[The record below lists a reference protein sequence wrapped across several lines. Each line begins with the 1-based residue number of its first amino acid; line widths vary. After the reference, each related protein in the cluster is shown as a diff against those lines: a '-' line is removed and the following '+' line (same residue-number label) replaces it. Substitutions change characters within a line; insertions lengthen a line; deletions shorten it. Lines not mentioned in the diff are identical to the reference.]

1 MKTNP
6 LKEYPVYYPDMREYI
21 TFLFLMLD
29 EFSATQ
35 EKVSKR
41 GRPETY
47 SDASLIVFYAVMTL
61 KGITSMRAQQTYLFH
76 HPLYLESCQL
86 PACPGHV
93 TLGRRYKALMPKLQ
107 AFTEYIAVSR
117 FAKEAGFLQ
126 EVVYED
132 KSLFKA
138 AGPVWHQKD
147 RLKDH
152 LPEGLRGVD
161 ETATWS
167 KSGYHGWVYGYGL
180 HLTNIRNGFPVMF
193 DVLPAN
199 VNELKV
205 LDTKKDRLIEKG
217 VRCIVADNG
226 YVDEKRQTAFAETE
240 VLLLTPK
247 TTLVAANACLGAD
260 PLYTATQ
267 VHTWQKT
274 RKVAIEPVFDLLS
287 KLLSITGAH
296 KPLPLR
302 GVAYVATFLGIGIVL
317 LQLAML
323 INVRCR
329 LPTRN
334 ITHIKTVFR

>member
-1 MKTNP
+1 MQ
-6 LKEYPVYYPDMREYI
+6 YPDIREYI
-21 TFLFLMLD
+21 TFLFSMLD

-35 EKVSKR
+35 EDISKR
-41 GRPETY
+41 GRPQTY
-47 SDASLIVFYAVMTL
+47 PDASLIVFYAVMAL
-61 KGITSMRAQQTYLFH
+61 KGITAMRAQQTYLFH
-76 HPLYLESCQL
+76 HPLMLERCQL
-86 PACPGHV
+86 PACPSHV
-93 TLGRRYKALMPKLQ
+93 TLGRRYKALMPKLRT
-107 AFTEYIAVSR
+107 FTEYVATSS
-117 FAKEAGFLQ
+117 FAKAAGFLQ

-152 LPEGLRGVD
+152 LPKNLRGVD
-161 ETATWS
+161 KTATWS

-180 HLTNIRNGFPVMF
+180 HLTGIRNGFPILF
-193 DVLPAN
+193 EVLPAN
-199 VNELKV
+199 VNERKV

-226 YVDEKRQTAFAETE
+226 YVDKKRQVAFAKDG

-247 TTLVAANACLGAD
+247 TTLPEANAFLGAD

-267 VHTWQKT
+267 VGTWQAA

-287 KLLSITGAH
+287 RLLSITGAH

-302 GVAYVATFLGIGIVL
+302 GLAYVSTFLGIGIVL

-323 INVRCR
+323 VNVRCG

-334 ITHIKTVFR
+334 VTHIKTVFR

>member
-1 MKTNP
+1 MQ
-6 LKEYPVYYPDMREYI
+6 YPDMREYI
-21 TFLFLMLD
+21 TFLFSMLD
-29 EFSATQ
+29 AFSAAQ

-61 KGITSMRAQQTYLFH
+61 KGITTLRTQQMYLFH
-76 HPLYLESCQL
+76 HPLLLERCQL
-86 PACPGHV
+86 PACPSHV
-93 TLGRRYKALMPKLQ
+93 TLGRRYKTLLPKLK
-107 AFTEYIAVSR
+107 AFTEYIAASEFTR
-117 FAKEAGFLQ
+117 AAGFLQ

-147 RLKDH
+147 RLKGH
-152 LPEGLRGVD
+152 LPKGLRGVD
-161 ETATWS
+161 TTAAWS

-180 HLTNIRNGFPVMF
+180 HLTSIRNGFPVMF
-193 DVLPAN
+193 DVFPAN
-199 VNELKV
+199 VNERKV
-205 LDTKKDRLIEKG
+205 LDTKKDRLLEKG

-226 YVDEKRQTAFAETE
+226 YVDKKRQVAFAEAGM
-240 VLLLTPK
+240 LLLTPK
-247 TTLVAANACLGAD
+247 TSFATANARLGAD

-267 VHTWQKT
+267 VETWQGRRKT
-274 RKVAIEPVFDLLS
+274 AIEPVFDLLS
-287 KLLSITGAH
+287 KLLSLTGAH

-302 GVAYVATFLGIGIVL
+302 GLPYVATFLGLGILL

-323 INVRCR
+323 MNLRCG

-334 ITHIKTVFR
+334 ITYIKTVYR

>member
-1 MKTNP
+1 MQ
-6 LKEYPVYYPDMREYI
+6 YPDMREYI
-21 TFLFLMLD
+21 TFLFSMLD
-29 EFSATQ
+29 AFSIPQ
-35 EKVSKR
+35 EPISKR

-47 SDASLIVFYAVMTL
+47 TDASLIVFYVVMTL
-61 KGITSMRAQQTYLFH
+61 KGITAMRAQQAYLFQ
-76 HPLYLESCQL
+76 HPLCLERCQL
-86 PACPGHV
+86 PACPSHV
-93 TLGRRYKALMPKLQ
+93 TLGRRYKALTPKLK
-107 AFTEYIAVSR
+107 AFTEYIAASR
-117 FAKEAGFLQ
+117 FAREAGFLQ

-147 RLKDH
+147 RLNGH
-152 LPEGLRGVD
+152 LPKGLRGVD
-161 ETATWS
+161 KTATWS

-180 HLTNIRNGFPVMF
+180 HLTSIRNGFPVMF

-199 VNELKV
+199 VNERKV
-205 LDTKKDRLIEKG
+205 LDTKKDRLLGKG

-226 YVDEKRQTAFAETE
+226 YIDKKRAEVFAEGD

-247 TTLVAANACLGAD
+247 TTLAAANLRLGAD

-267 VHTWQKT
+267 VATWQKT
-274 RKVAIEPVFDLLS
+274 RKTAIEPVFDLLS

-302 GVAYVATFLGIGIVL
+302 GLAYVATFLGIGILL
-317 LQLAML
+317 LQLTML
-323 INVRCR
+323 MNVRWG
-329 LPTRN
+329 LPPRH